1 MKKQGV
7 YRDFIVNYIIKP
19 VTRDGKA
26 PKKRKNS
33 MIRKISGSARVNS
46 ADNTNIQEMLI
57 EVIFN
62 NNKDKDDMILI

>member
-1 MKKQGV
+1 MKHM
-7 YRDFIVNYIIKP
+7 
-19 VTRDGKA
+19 TRDGKA

-33 MIRKISGSARVNS
+33 MIRKISGTARVNS

-62 NNKDKDDMILI
+62 NNKDKDDMILL